1 MAKECKKKKK
11 KRQNF
16 LFFFFQDKHF
26 DIIVCFEDRVFEAVL
41 DDYLNRDSVYNK
53 SCHVINL
60 NTKDNHEEA
69 EKAGDLCLKFCYS
82 VADNNDWENEIT
94 LLIETFE
101 KMTKRKMNHVIFFD

>member
-11 KRQNF
+11 K
-16 LFFFFQDKHF
+16 K
-26 DIIVCFEDRVFEAVL
+26 
-41 DDYLNRDSVYNK
+41 K